1 VNGGVGCLGTT
12 LENECVEAVQKM
24 CRNVEAA
31 IGGFWGGP
39 FDGAQDAEGVGGV
52 VGSLYQWEGEIRT
65 LSTVV
70 GVWHRS

>member
-1 VNGGVGCLGTT
+1 
-12 LENECVEAVQKM
+12 M

-39 FDGAQDAEGVGGV
+39 FGTFDSLSAGGAQDGDGVGGV
-52 VGSLYQWEGEIRT
+52 VGSLYQRERVGEREIRT

-70 GVWHRS
+70 GVWYRS